1 MFPCYIC
8 KKYAQNIIVKN
19 VTMNAHENFYGNNIL
34 RPENIMET
42 FGNIWKQK
50 ICTFVLVGRPTRPV
64 GGFRST
70 KKSVP
75 KL

>member
-1 MFPCYIC
+1 
-8 KKYAQNIIVKN
+8 
-19 VTMNAHENFYGNNIL
+19 MNAHENFYGNNIL
-34 RPENIMET
+34 RPGNIMET

-75 KL
+75 TL